1 MRSTLLY
8 ILIFPVCLQ
17 VLSVVLCFVLFVFYL
32 CFCFSHDLKIPLFYF
47 CANRIKEVAQHNTDK
62 RKVEACI
69 AIWHTCRISYYL
81 IMDTATPNT
90 TTTTDNSRTTL
101 ASAATAAT
109 AAAPEQDPLETAKW
123 TQYLPE
129 TFGLRES
136 VRASSYRWC
145 VRESG
150 MWGIGTATAMGLHR
164 WRMGSKVSAVPGV
177 PVCVC
182 VCASVTR

>member
-1 MRSTLLY
+1 
-8 ILIFPVCLQ
+8 
-17 VLSVVLCFVLFVFYL
+17 
-32 CFCFSHDLKIPLFYF
+32 
-47 CANRIKEVAQHNTDK
+47 
-62 RKVEACI
+62 
-69 AIWHTCRISYYL
+69 
-81 IMDTATPNT
+81 MDTATPNT

-164 WRMGSKVSAVPGV
+164 WRMGSKVRVCVLVPGV
-177 PVCVC
+177 PC
-182 VCASVTR
+182 VCASATSRLDRTTIMLHFEFAFTYFRLLFIL

>member
-1 MRSTLLY
+1 MT
-8 ILIFPVCLQ
+8 
-17 VLSVVLCFVLFVFYL
+17 
-32 CFCFSHDLKIPLFYF
+32 K
-47 CANRIKEVAQHNTDK
+47 VAQIQTQHNTSINKNK
-62 RKVEACI
+62 RKVECYCD
-69 AIWHTCRISYYL
+69 TCRVSYYL

-90 TTTTDNSRTTL
+90 TTTTDNSSTTL
-101 ASAATAAT
+101 ASAAIAAT
-109 AAAPEQDPLETAKW
+109 TAPAPEQDPLETAKW

-164 WRMGSKVSAVPGV
+164 WRMGSKVSAVPV
-177 PVCVC
+177 FLVCVRALQ
-182 VCASVTR
+182 VDLTVTS

>member
-1 MRSTLLY
+1 
-8 ILIFPVCLQ
+8 
-17 VLSVVLCFVLFVFYL
+17 
-32 CFCFSHDLKIPLFYF
+32 
-47 CANRIKEVAQHNTDK
+47 
-62 RKVEACI
+62 
-69 AIWHTCRISYYL
+69 
-81 IMDTATPNT
+81 MDTATPNT
-90 TTTTDNSRTTL
+90 TTTTDNSSTIL
-101 ASAATAAT
+101 ASAATAT

-164 WRMGSKVSAVPGV
+164 WRMGSKVRAVSGV
-177 PVCVC
+177 PC
-182 VCASVTR
+182 VCASAKR